1 MISIILMSKKILRVH
16 SVICVNKFLKTKPFE
31 FLDNKNNLFAI
42 KMLLRMKLAFSHLQH
57 KFRHGFNNTLNP
69 HYSWSIK
76 AETITHYFL
85 CWHFY
90 TSNLANLMNDLKIL
104 PLFLLQLVITILLLF
119 LYMVMISSMTQ
130 RIKNANANYQIH

>member
-1 MISIILMSKKILRVH
+1 MSKKMLRVH

-31 FLDNKNNLFAI
+31 FLDNKNNPFAI

-57 KFRHGFNNTLNP
+57 KFTHGFNNTLNP

-76 AETITHYFL
+76 AETINYFL
-85 CWHFY
+85 RWRFY

-104 PLFLLQLVITILLLF
+104 PLSLLQLVITILLLF
-119 LYMVMISSMTQ
+119 FYMVMISSMAQ
-130 RIKNANANYQIH
+130 RIKNANVNYQIH